1 MRLGQMIKRAE
12 QEGHIERRVLV
23 SELSRIAY
31 LRGSNLGYRASA
43 LYVNGHK
50 INQVSLVS
58 ERTEPGSVCSR
69 APSYVKNPAGSCG
82 QMAKYEFLRSSKLE
96 LTPMLREAGILRDAG
111 IVQDDFGHREHY
123 KFKLTQNSQSVDGRA
138 EWMR

>member
-1 MRLGQMIKRAE
+1 VPEHAESLPKRIEAFMRLGQMIKRAE
-12 QEGHIERRVLV
+12 QQGHIERRVLV

-69 APSYVKNPAGSCG
+69 APPMSRILPGAAGRWRSMSSCVR
-82 QMAKYEFLRSSKLE
+82 ANSS
-96 LTPMLREAGILRDAG
+96 
-111 IVQDDFGHREHY
+111 
-123 KFKLTQNSQSVDGRA
+123 
-138 EWMR
+138 